1 MAERD
6 DIRFEVNGPSRGSLV
21 TFLLRDQEGE
31 RFRIGEVVGP
41 LEPDPVTGDV
51 WVGVRTS
58 HQAMHQSVHLVAT
71 SSIVHVTPPGGRA
84 RGAA

>member
-1 MAERD
+1 MPAQD
-6 DIRFEVNGPSRGSLV
+6 NHTSGVTGPQHGSLV
-21 TFLLRDQEGE
+21 TFLLQDQDGE

-41 LEPDPVTGDV
+41 LELDPVTGDA

-58 HQAMHQSVHLVAT
+58 HRALHQAVHLVST
-71 SSIVHVTPPGGRA
+71 TSIVHVTPPSE

>member
-1 MAERD
+1 MAEPD
-6 DIRFEVNGPSRGSLV
+6 NTNSDVTGPSRGSLV
-21 TFLLRDQEGE
+21 TFLLQDKEGE

-58 HQAMHQSVHLVAT
+58 HKALNQSVHLVST

-84 RGAA
+84 KGAA

>member
-1 MAERD
+1 MADLDRTSSD
-6 DIRFEVNGPSRGSLV
+6 VTGPSRGSLV
-21 TFLLRDQEGE
+21 TFLLQDRDGE

-41 LEPDPVTGDV
+41 LESDPVTGDV

-58 HQAMHQSVHLVAT
+58 HRALHQAVHLVAT
-71 SSIVHVTPPGGRA
+71 TSIVHVTPPSAR

>member
-1 MAERD
+1 MADRD
-6 DIRFEVNGPSRGSLV
+6 NTGPGVTGPARGSLV
-21 TFLLRDQEGE
+21 TFLLQDEEGE

-58 HQAMHQSVHLVAT
+58 HKALHQAVHLVAT